1 MSSNFQLSIYLAF
14 ISAIFISFL
23 LNFFSLKYLNFNF
36 SKSKKTEKRLSTKNI
51 PTFGGVAMSL
61 SFFISTRL
69 LGEVENDIL
78 QLAFFAIFITLI
90 GFLDDI
96 YNLNW
101 KTKFSLQILAIGIPI
116 FTLEIFLQIEALLKV
131 NYNNVLNSFVSIF
144 WILLIVNSLNFL
156 DNMDGLAATVA
167 IFIAISLSIL
177 SYTTNQFRLTDIC
190 IILFGSILGFSY
202 FNYPTAK
209 LYMGDSGSLFIGYC
223 LGFISILF
231 TWNSEINSFWNL
243 PVPPVI
249 LFFSIPLIDFVTV
262 VFSRLKSGTSPMT
275 GGTDHISHRLLNLGY
290 SNRKVLLN
298 FAVFSTFIFLITL
311 TILFTNQIISTIAIS
326 IYIFVVCVALTYF
339 QKLKPLD

>member
-36 SKSKKTEKRLSTKNI
+36 SKSKKTEKRLSSKNI

-78 QLAFFAIFITLI
+78 QFAFFAIFITLT

-96 YNLNW
+96 YNLDW

-202 FNYPTAK
+202 FNYPKAK

-249 LFFSIPLIDFVTV
+249 LFFSIPLIDFITV